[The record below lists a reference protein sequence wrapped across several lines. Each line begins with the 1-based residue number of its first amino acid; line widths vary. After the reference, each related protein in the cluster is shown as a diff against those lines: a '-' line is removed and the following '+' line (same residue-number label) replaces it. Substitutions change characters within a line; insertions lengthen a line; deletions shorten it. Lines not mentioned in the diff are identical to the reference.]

1 MRVPL
6 LEKNGFD
13 YLAEVINEKL
23 IKLKKIELYI
33 LGEDKVTYLPNNWTT
48 KLGNNVDCKY
58 F

>member
-13 YLAEVINEKL
+13 YLATVINEKL
-23 IKLKKIELYI
+23 VKLKKIELYS
-33 LGEDKVTYLPNNWTT
+33 LVDNAVTNEANNWTT
-48 KLGNNVDCKY
+48 KLGNNVECKC